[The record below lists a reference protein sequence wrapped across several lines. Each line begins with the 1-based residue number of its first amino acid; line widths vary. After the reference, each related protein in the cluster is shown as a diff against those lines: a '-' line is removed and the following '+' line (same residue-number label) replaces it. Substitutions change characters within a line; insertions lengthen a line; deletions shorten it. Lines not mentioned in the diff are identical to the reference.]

1 MVEKLWD
8 FEDFNPSS
16 GMLSAIVIA
25 RKSIQNLPK
34 NETLKYHQKSRLQY
48 FSKIKRRK
56 TLGPEG
62 PGVNEVSF
70 CARPHHNVHRT
81 LGVDAGTTGPH

>member
-34 NETLKYHQKSRLQY
+34 SAQK
-48 FSKIKRRK
+48 
-56 TLGPEG
+56 
-62 PGVNEVSF
+62 
-70 CARPHHNVHRT
+70 
-81 LGVDAGTTGPH
+81 